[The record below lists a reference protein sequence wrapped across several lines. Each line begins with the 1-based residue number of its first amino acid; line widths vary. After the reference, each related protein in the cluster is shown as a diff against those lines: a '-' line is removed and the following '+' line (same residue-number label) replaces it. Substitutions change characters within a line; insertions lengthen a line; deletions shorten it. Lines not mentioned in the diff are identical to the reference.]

1 MNYINRRKFLQ
12 LSGSAA
18 ISALAAVATAGVA
31 AAAPASAG
39 TPVICVQACA
49 TVNIRAGASLRSARI
64 GKLYDGD
71 TATVFAISADRNWWC
86 IAFRR
91 GTAWVNA
98 SADLTKPIAW
108 RR

>member
-1 MNYINRRKFLQ
+1 MNNINRRKFLQ

-39 TPVICVQACA
+39 TPVIRVQACA
-49 TVNIRAGASLRSARI
+49 TVNIRAGASTRSARI
-64 GKLYDGD
+64 GKLYEGD
-71 TATVFAISADRNWWC
+71 RATVLAISADRNWWR

-91 GTAWVNA
+91 GSAWVSANA
-98 SADLTKPIAW
+98 NHTKPIAW